1 VKKENN
7 PRSERRGLL
16 VSDAHR
22 TELMLSSNGCSHRHE
37 VIIHHRELPATKLP
51 LAKSPY
57 RHHAEAQAGH
67 PDRLLLGLTG
77 RWRFPEKAVGTACLN
92 VCFRKLRG
100 GTFDP
105 NLPVSYDFSLPENG
119 HSRSAAYDIRHK
131 FFD

>member
-37 VIIHHRELPATKLP
+37 VIIHHHELPDTKLP

-57 RHHAEAQAGH
+57 RRHAEAQAGH
-67 PDRLLLGLTG
+67 PDRLILGLSR
-77 RWRFPEKAVGTACLN
+77 RWLFPEKSVGSDCGKVRFQFFRTVIFDTHRDCRNLV
-92 VCFRKLRG
+92 VCVSDMAAQKEKL
-100 GTFDP
+100 
-105 NLPVSYDFSLPENG
+105 S
-119 HSRSAAYDIRHK
+119 
-131 FFD
+131 